1 MKLTPQEE
9 YGLRCLVQVA
19 RQAPCPAVPPVPIDK
34 IAELEGLGYEH
45 AAKMMRLLK
54 RGGLVTSTR
63 GARGGFHLARP
74 ADRIAIWDVL
84 VALDPPLYTEH
95 FCDAFAGQH
104 EECAHATSSCN
115 LRSLWKV
122 VGDTLQ
128 QGLQSYTLA
137 DLLTGGLPEAAMP
150 QMPGAAK

>member
-1 MKLTPQEE
+1 MKLSPQEE
-9 YGLRCLVQVA
+9 YGLRCLLQVA
-19 RQAPCPAVPPVPIDK
+19 QTAPCPAVPPLPIDQ
-34 IAELEGLGYEH
+34 IAEREGLGYEH

-74 ADRIAIWDVL
+74 ADRISVWDVL
-84 VALDPPLYTEH
+84 VALDPPLYTDH
-95 FCDAFAGQH
+95 FCDAFAGQLD
-104 EECAHATSSCN
+104 ECAHASSSCN

-122 VGDTLQ
+122 VGSTLQ

-137 DLLTGGLPEAAMP
+137 DLLAGDVPDVPPMQAS
-150 QMPGAAK
+150 GAAK

>member
-1 MKLTPQEE
+1 MKLSPQEE
-9 YGLRCLVQVA
+9 YGLRCLMQVA
-19 RQAPCPAVPPVPIDK
+19 RHAPCPAVPPVPIDR
-34 IAELEGLGYEH
+34 IAEQEGLGYEH
-45 AAKMMRLLK
+45 TAKMMRLLK

-95 FCDAFAGQH
+95 FCDAFSGQNP
-104 EECAHATSSCN
+104 ECAHASSSCT

-122 VGDTLQ
+122 VGSTLQ

-137 DLLTGGLPEAAMP
+137 DLLAGDLPQVPAVP
-150 QMPGAAK
+150 VSGAAK